1 MYYSRKII
9 LIFLTI
15 FLNTMIFA
23 NENVWLLEPSEHTS
37 LSGKIEEGLNYKDA
51 WFPVN
56 GYTEYF
62 NDIKNS
68 PQTKKGRNYM
78 VLPSYNDVEGTNGI
92 IKSGEIRLGSKLN
105 KILEVGNIYH
115 LNLLFL
121 HGERDNLIV
130 GTKDTFDTEVWIV
143 KSFPQPEDNLDDFL
157 NENGQKIAD
166 VLETEARNKWIKK
179 DITFQVESKV
189 DKAEFILLVPRNLNV
204 DANSRKK
211 GFLAIEQGDP
221 NFFEIT
227 ANSYDKGVDFVSDI
241 YTDMY
246 GVNDKKLVK
255 TERVASEIVLE
266 NNENKLWNH
275 QYYFEIDARE
285 IGNIE
290 LSSIQ
295 ILKTKNG
302 NETVLI
308 EGQDY
313 NIYFNADNN
322 LGHIFLKI
330 VDSQSTYKINLE
342 TIYDNSLNLKTY
354 NLKLIDKNDYSDKA
368 YLSSYTTQVDKTY
381 DKNKNIISG
390 DHNIIEID
398 GEIVRFGEVNGD
410 DNGFDDGWT
419 PDSLGKSLY
428 LGKNSLDISSSHQ
441 GWLGIYANLGTL
453 QSDGSYKMIWTKVYD
468 KEIKAGRQNIE
479 VFLPESMDTVT
490 ELVFK
495 YAIDRADIMSLE
507 NTAKSGESEYYEVT
521 VRKTFDVEILEFND
535 LGVPT
540 ENVAVEPNLEIKDGK
555 YSFAE
560 NVEYFLKITN
570 NQIED
575 ISNKKIIF
583 TSNTVDLDVSSFEVF
598 DSASAENEIFGKVL
612 RIEKRKNTDGIYDI
626 LFGKLKHKEIIYLKI
641 NGKILREDTINW
653 NLDSYLKE
661 GNLVLDSLTREMN
674 SREYGDNIYGD
685 LDESTEVRHYEVK
698 NNGEGL
704 FLGEKVNY
712 KNEIETDSPTNDGV
726 TLPTY
731 QGSSDLYKGKYVLF
745 TGGILSEVRLKVNS
759 SLPISWISVFLN
771 KNDRFQDDE
780 SDRAELFMA
789 NKKSGAFV
797 QYDEV
802 TSEYYFNIM
811 APDQPGA
818 IKNLRFRLAYNE
830 HEIRRPLT
838 TASSGEI
845 EDYEVVLLPPI
856 EATVLK
862 VEDLGVGNEELGKGN
877 GVFSF
882 GEKIRYTVK
891 LKNLVN
897 KKIENRGIEYR
908 TNMVDMNLDSV
919 RIIKGNS
926 KEVTVTE
933 IPTKG
938 VMGRDKDFHIIFDSF
953 ETHEEIEITF
963 EGTLAREDKENW
975 KLIDSILSE
984 NVVWVKKQ
992 YNDLNRTYGQ
1002 NGRTNVNIQSD
1013 TRHYELVDGIY
1024 RLGDSV
1030 SYLNDFNLRNDGVVF
1045 PKDSNNLDS
1054 IYENTE
1060 TDLKVYPSHDGYVT
1074 VWAYRS
1080 SGWEDITLEPTA
1092 VMENQENIV
1101 KVKILNA
1108 LDQQVKLRVR
1118 YAKDR
1123 EDVESLE
1130 TPARTGEVENY
1141 MVVVRTPLISSFGE
1155 DVELGIKTT
1164 VGDERVGAGDGYYS
1178 YKEDIEYSL
1187 LTRNV
1192 TSGVVENPNFQIET
1206 TIGIIDLLDSDK
1218 FEIYSKKQGESDFSL
1233 DNNSRVVIKEILK
1246 ETNRTVYNI
1255 AINEVL
1261 PYEELDVRIKFNISR
1276 DSYYIVNGENTTIKY
1291 DLTDTL
1297 YLSGIEMDKKSK
1309 EVGPRE
1315 YENVRI
1321 GYGYAAPYYRSQNRT
1336 RHGIVKN
1343 REGIHIGLGDAL
1355 SIDSNYIEGDVS
1367 TDDGIV
1373 LRTDVNDGV
1382 DSKYHSNGGERAG
1395 NILYNRA
1402 INRIPVTVTDD
1413 GYVGVWVKYIS
1424 SYDGFDYNIAN
1435 HSWEGALFSGVQK
1448 VNKGLNYIDVDLR
1461 GADGWLYSG
1470 INSDS
1475 NRPYIVRTHTGFVR
1489 VRYSKNPN
1497 EVGDSTGVA
1506 SIGEIEDYKIDNFS
1520 TPYIIDFVDLQDLGL
1535 DTVVD
1540 ITDSNTPIIQRTGE
1554 DDGHLTIGEE
1564 YYRTIKVKNVTRSK
1578 QPNARISYRTKV
1590 TEMNVS
1596 SDYEVVNGDSSRVT
1610 LAIASDFKSNGYGEK
1625 EYYIDIK
1632 DLEPEEEIL
1641 IKIKFKVN
1649 DTTYPSFS
1657 HSPLGN
1663 YVISE
1668 KLLFQNRIINSNTI
1682 TLEQDRGFDG
1692 GSTYHLKNFL
1702 YKIDNEYVALG
1713 NNVDF
1718 ESGAESETGDA
1729 TPEEGILNFEKDKNN
1744 KNVLF
1749 SGIENS
1755 LNIKATHNGYISLW
1769 SNVGSS
1775 NNWVNILPP
1784 TLIKKGVND
1793 VRFIMPNALEGM
1805 KDKIFRVRYGVR
1817 EKDVTG
1823 LDYKVQGATGE
1834 IEDYIYT
1841 PISPLEITYR
1851 DLKDL
1856 GTDIDLVIAQEM
1868 GIEKIGIED
1877 TYFTMNEDGELKID
1891 VENLSILPLN
1901 NIVLNEKLVKLSLDK
1916 ADIVDVSAVDSKDN
1930 PFVDF
1935 EMIKGRDDG
1944 VYYIKIHSLQE
1955 KTKIT
1960 FTVKFKVLRE
1970 EGYDYIMTHKISQ
1983 ASKIN
1988 NTSGEQ
1994 LIHTEVTNSSGV
2006 DAGTYWDSI
2015 GLNVY
2020 IGRHYRTKESPKLGD
2035 IVNFNDSYYEEKN
2048 PEDND
2053 GVTIIKDEG
2062 LNTLVAGAKNSIDIK
2077 ITHPGYVQLWL
2088 HNPREGSYKIY
2099 SEPQK
2104 VNSDTKSLIFDLPQN
2119 NITTPTNKDNYILF
2133 VKYGQIKSEVDRVD
2147 GGGTSP
2153 GTVSGETETYNVKV
2167 THPIDIKFVNYQEL
2181 GVDING
2187 TVYGINDGNVGLG
2200 ERVRQTIVVENRSTA
2215 GVDQNELA
2223 NSVIEFRSNNGVV
2236 DLNDLNL
2243 DVQVVNKLTKSVVD
2257 YIDNVSL
2264 IDSSG
2269 KKFKITL
2276 KKIDPNT
2283 VLMISFDYIVKE
2295 DNDKKV
2301 INKLYLRDQF
2311 GVVIRDDTTDAK
2323 LENNSYPDMK
2333 IDYSSKGSV
2342 RHHYVKE
2349 IPRLGET
2356 VGHEDLT
2363 VETEPLENDG
2373 LEIKTFLRFK
2383 EEGDPLPTLFS
2394 DVNNDIKVTASEN
2407 GFVRFYLNDKV
2418 ISESL
2423 EVIKGENI
2431 LQIVPPKSNESAN
2444 GESNDRLTVRYSLD
2458 KNELDTVPLNSPSK
2472 IGEVE
2477 DYIVRVLPPLE
2488 GYFKIKEPGET
2499 RDLGVQLNSTAA
2511 IGAGT
2516 ILGDKDG
2523 EIVYREVF
2531 KEVIQ
2536 LNDVAEQ
2543 PGSVEIV
2550 ISSNTSEV
2558 VHDYNTLN
2566 SINSIPTIDSI
2577 EVTSENGKNLT
2588 VTSVEKNGYTTKI
2601 TVNYEAGFSG
2611 KISFKMKVTKEDRT
2625 NWKVINNLKINITQM
2640 DNTNP
2645 PKEDKDHI
2653 YYSKMLRD
2661 YENATTWGYSY
2672 DTRNHKEYMAA
2683 STGARQY
2690 LIKSANGNDYVKLGE
2705 LNNAERTNGETGSG
2719 LPISLNAPP
2728 GKLDDDDSLT
2738 PGDINNS
2745 SSELHER
2752 DRKYYLYNNS
2762 MNRFPI
2768 EVNEDGYVTI
2778 WLWRSRHTEGFNHQA
2793 WDTSWHT
2800 QQLTSTPIHVKKGKN
2815 IIDLKIPHQWYSS
2828 HIFSFN
2834 GENRDLQD
2842 EMSNNG
2848 VLRIKYSL
2856 ESDGAEFKKG
2866 YALPSGDAGF
2876 IGEIEDYSISAFL
2889 PPIRIENIEIVDNGF
2904 EDSNNS
2910 GIYFD
2915 KNNGS
2920 LAYSEE
2926 FDYVVTLKNVSTSL
2940 QPTLTLQHLN
2950 DGDYR
2955 ELLLNGNSTDTQQV
2969 LTYKNGLDSSL
2980 GSATRARVIIEK
2992 NGTMTIEN
3000 IESFETITLTYKA
3013 KIIKEGQLNY
3023 DEENPLGDWK
3033 KREYHWYG
3041 LDEFWMDSRKLV
3053 LNHDHSQIDS
3063 SYIEKG
3069 KNYILKGSGSDG
3081 DGNDYLTSRDYG
3093 NAYIGINNEVPTILN
3108 EVRHYRGYI
3117 SPTKVMMIG
3126 REIDFENTI
3135 RDTSPIEFDGI
3146 RTGHAKINGENV
3158 LYAGVTNRLYI
3169 EINHP
3174 GYVSFFLN
3182 EDDFISG
3189 TAGSGSWK
3197 NTDIVNYTKGNK
3209 YEEGVTEGSSLKR
3222 FMKNSGGPIHYFD
3235 SPGIWVVDLQV
3246 PEYAHKTKVL
3256 RVRYGSFEEE
3266 LMTPL
3271 GMSRT
3276 GEVQDHKIK
3285 ILPLETGFEGSK
3297 DLGVP
3302 TEFYETPS
3310 ERLGMNDGI
3319 YSYKELYETMFS
3331 VHNTSEYEKKD
3342 AEIVI
3347 YSNTSEVYQEEIDNN
3362 SWYFVMDKNEGLDWS
3377 EENSLATSKGNGS
3390 TQEDKALKIIS
3401 QKHTQNG
3408 IEIKIRIP
3416 KMFANEMV
3424 RIKLNMQVVK
3434 EDKTL
3439 WKVRNNLVINNE
3451 NQGEQLLSSM
3461 FRDYGNGTLIDNSLA
3476 ENEVRHYSVKTIDK
3490 KEVKLGGTINT
3501 EDIPNDSEDDGVILP
3516 VFNNEFVIYN
3526 NLINR
3531 LPLLP
3536 SHKGYAS
3543 VHFTND
3549 TESWTNPDTFFKV
3562 DENLEETNEK
3572 VSLMEPK
3579 DDSKNIRVKA
3589 KNYTINTNGIL
3600 RVRYALDKEDLS
3612 DEKNTNLIDL
3622 PARSGEV
3629 EDYSVRVISG
3639 LELNFE
3645 YPEDLGL
3652 TINNGHEDLFLG
3664 RGDGNLVLGESI
3676 KHKVVIKNITETDQ
3690 KNIKFIYKTVV
3701 TAPIYNRENNE
3712 DTDKFFKIYLRERD
3726 ESGNVSDTLLR
3737 DRTVKMSY
3745 LFNEDPN
3752 DVGQNYEV
3760 EISSIREGETLVFEF
3775 YGVLVAENEI
3785 HWRLR
3790 DELYLDGEQKDEVE
3804 FPMVRDYGNG
3814 YVAGNSTL
3822 KEEAKHYYIKH
3833 NNQPVR
3839 LGEKLK
3845 TDEQV
3850 NVGDDDDGV
3859 VNWEIVDNRL
3869 VLYNNLKNM
3878 FQLKPSVN
3886 GFVTFWINSSTT
3898 SNIESKWND
3907 SKDIVL
3913 ATRDIDKNNYK
3924 EKNMTLVNHDVDILY
3939 TRLPSYLGQE
3949 KILRV
3954 RYTID
3959 KDDNGILKPVAS
3971 SRTGEVEDYRFVM
3984 EDGFDV
3990 SALGIIDR
3998 GINSDEATGDEEQ
4011 DKFTRIGVEDSNVSN
4026 RELVDTIVKVVNKTP
4041 LEQNG
4046 FTDET
4051 KDGIKFHIDNGSVDE
4066 TYIKLVSIDK
4076 DGNRREFI
4084 NTIDEN
4090 WNPNGEISSPNGDHR
4105 VRIRENTNN
4114 PYNKGKYYDVL
4125 IDKIYAK
4132 ETLEIYIRQKVSD
4145 EFITQKDGKWVIQ
4158 NTVLFNRAGLIP
4170 GEVITSP
4177 VGTYTLPMMRDYGV
4191 PLNNENYQVEARH
4204 YETMLV
4210 SGEEMRLGD
4219 GYSTEEHP
4227 GALVSE
4233 TDDGL
4238 FYGLDTKEL
4247 AQNFWNEV
4255 PIKLNNRG
4263 FISIWI
4269 ENEKLELSKEKDS
4282 DNNILNSVTELEVDE
4297 TIEKVYLKVP
4307 KDIFINGLDYKL
4319 RIRYAYNHEDV
4330 INRIG
4335 PAGSGEV
4342 EDYIVRIIPGLD
4354 LNLLDETIDKGVLPQ
4369 IGVEDGYVTVGESI
4383 ERFVTLENKSD
4394 INQHEIDFSYYTD
4407 IGEVYKNYFKVMDV
4421 DGNIIENTAVT
4432 ISDAPLLPT
4441 DIGGKRYKLT
4451 LDNLYASKLHKIVI
4465 LERVL
4470 TEPAQNK
4477 VWGLLDEAS
4486 YLNVTPIKREVIMER
4501 DYGSNLLKTK
4511 MDKFNEIRHYFVT
4524 YDNNGIKE
4532 PVQLGSKWN
4541 SEDVPKNETTL
4552 DDGLIFGKQEG
4563 KNILLN
4569 NMRNEIELKI
4579 SHSGFITVLMS
4590 DGLGVPGET
4599 RETEFSTILIEPT
4612 FIQVNNPEETIKLQ
4626 VDIPDMGE
4634 YLENNNLSK
4643 IIRIRYSLNKD
4654 EIQKG
4659 HIYSATGEV
4668 EDYKVQIVRGLDIKF
4683 DKEFNSKDNK
4693 YRAKDLGIPESEY
4706 PLDFSGKRVGYDDE
4720 NITLSEEV
4728 ENQIKILNPT
4738 PLNQENLEFYYTTNV
4753 SEILQLRE
4761 VGLDGRVSFSEVI
4774 GNKPNSIYK
4783 IYKVNISQL
4792 EANEEIK
4799 INIIEKVTQEN
4810 LFKTNGNFEFEN
4822 QIWMDLENP
4831 TKPELVEDRV
4841 FTQSMDR
4848 DYGDKYLQP
4857 NTSTTDTRH
4866 YIVKKD
4872 EKFVELTRGETLNKE
4887 LLPVYQEDDGV
4898 KFDMLS
4904 EDNIIR
4910 NDFKNPI
4917 KIYASHTGYISMY
4930 LTKLKTKDNPSAK
4943 NWNDAV
4949 EILTENGTTV
4959 SSLRV
4964 EAGENDVI
4972 IDVPN
4977 FTDEYSKHQYVRVRY
4992 ALNEAEVNSQVG
5004 VAKSGE
5010 IEDYKVVIS
5019 TGVNVKLINLI
5030 EPENLNIPKNEK
5042 ENLLNAISSDGDG
5055 EYLDLGL
5062 SDINGIREVGKGDS
5076 NIGPLESYMQ
5086 VAKLTNLT
5094 IENQANVS
5102 AFVLNSNISSLDM
5115 SYSPKVYVER
5125 DGVFSYDP
5133 SRVITVNTL
5142 SSGEKELFLNNLN
5155 AQETIYIKFKM
5166 KNQKEDTINFETMVN
5181 AKKDSEIADSLSY
5194 PMKRD
5199 YGLDKNTTKKLSGRN
5214 YLTWAVDL
5222 DNQKKEVKLGDTL
5235 SFEEIPGDESEE
5247 NNGADIIKNNNN
5259 EFIMFNDFDNL
5270 IPLNISHNGYVK
5282 IWLNRDNSF
5291 LTPLLTKD
5299 DLTRSGI
5306 IYKTPNILTQSNK
5319 DQYNLLRVNYSLY
5332 DQDLRDYNNFS
5343 NVGET
5348 EDYKVKFVLGFKVEF
5363 NEVLDL
5369 GIAGTSFENEVLV
5382 GVQDGNISLNEEFIQ
5397 TISIENLSKLPQKN
5411 KKLRL
5416 DLNIG
5421 EVLDLNSIELSTSK
5435 VGIIDLSN
5443 NSYENEVFTDKSI
5456 ISNVADY
5463 IEFTPI
5469 IGGNSY
5475 WISVKNIDAREK
5487 FEIKYKVKVTNENI
5501 INEVTSTL
5509 IQRIYDGS
5517 SNILLNE
5524 KILNM
5529 TMDIGNN
5536 FGLSDDETR
5545 HYLTLGDKSA
5555 LLGVKTIIN
5564 NNQNEDGVT
5573 LLEKDGVKI
5582 LYKKMLNKI
5591 KVVAKEDGYITLWLS
5606 DELRNSPSWKLNT
5619 EKLELF
5625 YENEVTKISTKAAII
5640 KIQKGE
5646 NNLAFKLPD
5655 HIDQSEFNR
5664 VLRVRYSVNKEEIE
5678 DLTTPSSSGEVE
5690 DYLVKID
5697 SGILV
5702 YFDSTED
5709 LGQNIDIT
5717 PKKTITVGKNDGNF
5731 SLYEDVEHII
5741 AVKNLSELPQYN
5753 QEIFYQGNI
5762 VDVNESGADGTSFII
5777 PKINPGEIIKT
5788 SVKIKI
5794 IKENLDADEF
5804 KFKLKE
5810 RVWHD
5815 TNIPDFT
5822 ENSLNVKI
5830 SNMKRDYGDEK
5841 ALNENHNEAKRA
5853 YLTTGYL
5860 GDKVTNENF
5869 PKDNDEDDGVIF
5881 IGNKLQKQ
5889 ILFKNLENKVLLT
5902 ASEEGYVSLSLLSNG
5917 LMLNSTP
5924 IYIKKGVNEISFNLD
5939 VSKLNNS
5946 LDEDILRVIYST
5958 NKDEL
5963 HLDVI
5968 SSGEIEDYK
5977 VKLIDGLSTYF
5988 GRGLSKKKYEPRD
6001 LGTNIKN
6008 ILIGKED
6015 GFYSPTE
6022 IIEHV
6027 ITISN
6032 NTSVD
6037 QEMIET
6043 YLEVDKA
6050 KLIRNEYNGMDYE
6063 LLSSKADGEIELIET
6078 IGETTS
6084 SKLYKIKVLNIK
6096 AQRELV
6102 FKVKFKIDSEKL
6114 DEVKTRL
6121 AIYLNKMPEYN
6132 DENNRALNTIKLLL
6146 DLDNFASGAV
6156 YKHYLNGS
6164 YYLGKNYTFENSIET
6179 LDDTDGIIEVNN
6191 EKYFRKNGDIT
6202 NPIFMV
6208 KGQDLKLKIKHS
6220 NQGFLKVYLFGSD
6233 MGVYPLENKNGESE
6247 IIIPGALTASYNFST
6262 ELKIRFASSED
6273 ELKEENEYSL
6283 TGEVES
6289 YEVIPLNT
6297 KVIKYSITE
6306 SDDDIAEPGEKV
6318 TYTIEATNPTNKKV
6332 LWNLI
6337 ENISENLENNG
6348 DLISVLDKDSITLE
6362 YLNKRK
6368 NIKLANNIFYD
6379 ESTKILQVAKNN
6391 LGEPIEI
6398 EPKTKL
6404 KLSYVIKVNK
6414 KISKVYD
6421 GYVLDSKTTKIEH
6434 IGEEKNEE
6442 LIIDETPPILKIDD
6456 LELNKK
6462 KLFLIE
6468 RNGIISDKITHVIPN
6483 DKIIYIIE
6491 LYNPNEVSNWNV
6503 KFKDS
6508 LEENKLL
6515 KFASYINDSLKV
6527 INHRG
6532 EKLDYEKFGDIEGI
6546 IKRIKPKERVYISFE
6561 LLVDYPLDEL
6571 LDYSFLNTAYIDDDD
6586 NLYDD
6591 LENDKP
6597 TVEGPFIENQ
6607 LKLEKSVIDENK
6619 NGQAEPEEKLT
6630 YILEIK
6636 NFSNVEK
6643 NLILEDDLQISAEDS
6658 NGVSKNY
6665 PLIKVVNFIENS
6677 IIFEKDDSDNFS
6689 KGSIIYNENSS
6700 KLMGEISVKA
6710 QSTIRIKFKVQMKEF
6725 IPKEI
6730 ELGDSLVNKG
6740 VIFQLNG
6747 NKMESICKIP
6757 IAAELKY
6764 ELISL
6769 DKSGDGIVESG
6780 EVFNYK
6786 IILKNPYHKELQ
6798 AHIHNDLSN
6807 QENHEVDIMK
6817 NILKYSEI
6825 VDDTLEVI
6833 SNGNISQNSMEFI
6846 KKSKK
6851 NIGVQGEVSIPGA
6864 SDQEYGVTNIVFN
6877 MKALDDIP
6885 EEILESIDEYIEKNP
6900 NVQGAPIHNK
6910 AYSLKAKAEVNL
6922 EYNEIKDMNPL
6933 LLQPVERGELIKIV
6947 KKSNK
6952 TEVSVGDLIGYEI
6965 SVKNEKTTGSVSK
6978 FTIEDILPTGFRY
6991 KKGTSRVF
6999 IREENNKYKKLKV
7012 EPKLQGNKLIYY
7024 IDKLEAQKE
7033 IKITYLLKVSTG
7045 ITPGEYENLAIAK
7058 NKNNE
7063 KISNIGRALVTV
7075 KLDSLFDTSVILG
7088 KVFHDRDKDGW
7099 QDDATA
7105 RDIVLKTLTN
7115 NQNYFNENQVFIKR
7129 EKKWEI
7135 KTLNNGLIGDLDGK
7149 YNINQDVIP
7158 IYIRRKI
7165 KNPNIISKLSV
7176 ETKDGSLLILHE
7188 DLERKVGLIEKG
7200 AKKRGETGE
7209 NIKIGRRILQSEDG
7223 YYEELQ
7229 IYNFGVYEEGIPDV
7243 KLSTICGKIITT
7255 DSEGRYHIKDIPLEG
7270 VLGNNFILK
7279 VNKNS
7284 LPKGAKFTTPNPLIK
7299 RVNKTIEKYNFGIYL
7314 E

>member
-37 LSGKIEEGLNYKDA
+37 LSGKIEEGLNYKNA

-56 GYTEYF
+56 GYTEYL

-121 HGERDNLIV
+121 HGERDNSIV

-166 VLETEARNKWIKK
+166 VLEAEARNKWIKK

-189 DKAEFILLVPRNLNV
+189 DGAEFILLVPKNLNV
-204 DANSRKK
+204 NANSRKK

-227 ANSYDKGVDFVSDI
+227 VNSYDKGVDFVSGI

-255 TERVASEIVLE
+255 TERVSSEIVLE

-275 QYYFEIDARE
+275 QYYFEIDTRE

-313 NIYFNADNN
+313 NIYFNTDNN
-322 LGHIFLKI
+322 LGHIFLKT

-342 TIYDNSLNLKTY
+342 TIYNNSLNLQTY
-354 NLKLIDKNDYSDKA
+354 KLKLIDKNDYSDKT

-381 DKNKNIISG
+381 DKDKNIISG

-398 GEIVRFGEVNGD
+398 GEIVRFGEVNGY
-410 DNGFDDGWT
+410 DDGWT

-453 QSDGSYKMIWTKVYD
+453 QSDGTYKMVWTKVYD
-468 KEIKAGRQNIE
+468 KEVKAGKQSIE
-479 VFLPESMDTVT
+479 VFLPENVDTVT

-495 YAIDRADIMSLE
+495 YAIDRTDIMSLE

-521 VRKTFDVEILEFND
+521 VRKTFEVEILEFND

-540 ENVAVEPNLEIKDGK
+540 ENIGVKPNLEIKDGK

-560 NVEYFLKITN
+560 NVEYILKITN

-598 DSASAENEIFGKVL
+598 DSYPIGNEIFGKVL
-612 RIEKRKNTDGIYDI
+612 RIEKRKDSDGIYDI
-626 LFGKLKHKEIIYLKI
+626 LLGKMKQKEIIYLKV
-641 NGKILREDTINW
+641 NGKIFREDKIDW
-653 NLDSYLKE
+653 NLNSYFKE
-661 GNLVLDSLTREMN
+661 GNIVLDFLIKEMN

-685 LDESTEVRHYEVK
+685 MDESTEARHYEVK
-698 NNGEGL
+698 NDGNDL
-704 FLGEKVNY
+704 LLGDKVNY
-712 KNEIETDSPTNDGV
+712 INEIDTSLTTNDGV
-726 TLPTY
+726 TLPIY
-731 QGSSDLYKGKYVLF
+731 QGSSDIYKGKYVLF
-745 TGGILSEVRLKVNS
+745 TGGILSEIRLKVNS
-759 SLPISWISVFLN
+759 SLPISWVSVFLN
-771 KNDRFQDDE
+771 KNERFKEDE
-780 SDRAELFMA
+780 SDRVELFMA
-789 NKKSGAFV
+789 NKKSSDFIS
-797 QYDEV
+797 YDPL
-802 TSEYYFNIM
+802 TSEYYFDII
-811 APDQPGA
+811 APNQPGA
-818 IKNLRFRLAYNE
+818 IKNLRFRSAYNE
-830 HEIRRPLT
+830 HEIRRPFT
-838 TASSGEI
+838 TASSGEV

-862 VEDLGVGNEELGKGN
+862 VDDLGVGKEELGKGN

-882 GEKIRYTVK
+882 GEKIKYTVK
-891 LKNLVN
+891 VKNLVN
-897 KKIENRGIEYR
+897 KSIENRGIEYR
-908 TNMVDMNLDSV
+908 TNMVDIDVNSV

-926 KEVTVTE
+926 KEITVTE
-933 IPTKG
+933 VPTKG
-938 VMGRDKDFHIIFDSF
+938 IMGRDKDFHIIFDFF
-953 ETHEEIEITF
+953 EKYEEIEITF

-984 NVVWVKKQ
+984 NVVWVEKH

-1002 NGRTNVNIQSD
+1002 NGTASVDIQND

-1024 RLGDSV
+1024 QLGNSV

-1074 VWAYRS
+1074 VWAYRTN
-1080 SGWEDITLEPTA
+1080 GWENITLEPTA
-1092 VMENQENIV
+1092 VIGNQENTV

-1141 MVVVRTPLISSFGE
+1141 MVIVRTPLISSFGE

-1192 TSGVVENPNFQIET
+1192 TSGVVEKPNFQIET
-1206 TIGIIDLLDSDK
+1206 TIGAIDLLDSNK

-1233 DNNSRVVIKEILK
+1233 DNSSRVVIKEILK
-1246 ETNRTVYNI
+1246 ESNRIVYNV
-1255 AINEVL
+1255 AIDEVL
-1261 PYEELDVRIKFNISR
+1261 PYEELDVRIKFNIYKEHYLLNST
-1276 DSYYIVNGENTTIKY
+1276 NIKY

-1297 YLSGIEMDKKSK
+1297 YLSGVEIDKKSK
-1309 EVGPRE
+1309 EIGPRE
-1315 YENVRI
+1315 YENLRI
-1321 GYGYAAPYYRSQNRT
+1321 GGSSSQINQGAYYPLLNRT

-1343 REGIHIGLGDAL
+1343 AQGVHIGLGETL
-1355 SIDSNYIEGDVS
+1355 SIDSDYIESDVS

-1382 DSKYHSNGGERAG
+1382 DPKYHSNGGERVG

-1424 SYDGFDYNIAN
+1424 SYYGFDGYISTEKWN
-1435 HSWEGALFSGVQK
+1435 GAVFSGVQK

-1461 GADGWLYSG
+1461 NVDGWLYNNA
-1470 INSDS
+1470 NSDS
-1475 NRPYIVRTHTGFVR
+1475 NRPYIVRTHTGVVR
-1489 VRYSKNPN
+1489 VRYSKNPK
-1497 EVGDSTGVA
+1497 EVEISTGVG
-1506 SIGEIEDYKIDNFS
+1506 SIGEVEDYKIESFS
-1520 TPYIIDFVDLQDLGL
+1520 TPYIIDFMDLQDLGL

-1540 ITDSNTPIIQRTGE
+1540 ITDSNTPVIERTGAN
-1554 DDGHLTIGEE
+1554 DGHLTIGEE
-1564 YYRTIKVKNVTRSK
+1564 YYRIIKVKNVTRSK
-1578 QPNARISYRTKV
+1578 QPNARITYRTKV
-1590 TEMNVS
+1590 TEMNVG
-1596 SDYEVVNGDSSRVT
+1596 DYEVVDGDSSRVT
-1610 LAIASDFKSNGYGEK
+1610 LTVASDFSSRGYGEK
-1625 EYYIDIK
+1625 EYFIDIK
-1632 DLEPEEEIL
+1632 DLEPEEEMS

-1649 DTTYPSFS
+1649 DTTYPNYS

-1663 YVISE
+1663 YTISE

-1713 NNVDF
+1713 NSVDF
-1718 ESGAESETGDA
+1718 DSGAESETGS
-1729 TPEEGILNFEKDKNN
+1729 TLSEEGVLNFEKDKNN

-1749 SGIENS
+1749 SGIENN
-1755 LNIKATHNGYISLW
+1755 LNISVTHNGYISLW
-1769 SNVGSS
+1769 SNIGS
-1775 NNWVNILPP
+1775 NNSWVEILSP

-1817 EKDVTG
+1817 EKDVVG
-1823 LDYKVQGATGE
+1823 FDYKIQGATGE
-1834 IEDYIYT
+1834 IEDYTYT
-1841 PISPLEITYR
+1841 PISPLEINYR

-1856 GTDIDLVIAQEM
+1856 GTNIDSVIAQEM

-1877 TYFTMNEDGELKID
+1877 TYFTINEDGELKID
-1891 VENLSILPLN
+1891 VENLSTLPLN
-1901 NIVLNEKLVKLSLDK
+1901 NVVLNEKLVKLSLDE
-1916 ADIVDVSAVDSKDN
+1916 ADIIDINCADSENN

-1970 EGYDYIMTHKISQ
+1970 DGYEYTMTHKIFQ
-1983 ASKIN
+1983 APKIN
-1988 NTSGEQ
+1988 NASGEQ
-1994 LIHTEVTNSSGV
+1994 LIHTEITNSSGV
-2006 DAGTYWDSI
+2006 DAGTHYNIYDIST
-2015 GLNVY
+2015 Y
-2020 IGRHYRTKESPKLGD
+2020 IGRHYRTKENPKLGD

-2053 GVTIIKDEG
+2053 GVTILQEDG
-2062 LNTLVAGAKNSIDIK
+2062 LNTLVAGGENRIDIK
-2077 ITHPGYVQLWL
+2077 ISHPGYVQLWL
-2088 HNPREGSYKIY
+2088 HNPKEGSYKIY

-2104 VNSDTKSLIFDLPQN
+2104 VNSDTTKLTFTLPQN
-2119 NITTPTNKDNYILF
+2119 KITSPTNKADYILF
-2133 VKYGQIKSEVDRVD
+2133 IKYGQIKSEVDRVD
-2147 GGGTSP
+2147 GNRTMP
-2153 GTVSGETETYNVKV
+2153 GTVSGETETYKVKV
-2167 THPIDIKFVNYQEL
+2167 IHPIDVKFINYKEL

-2187 TVYGINDGNVGLG
+2187 TVYGIDDGNVGFG
-2200 ERVRQTIVVENRSTA
+2200 ERVRQTIVVENRSAA
-2215 GVDQNELA
+2215 GINQNELA
-2223 NSVIEFRSNNGVV
+2223 NSVIEFHSNNGVV

-2243 DVQVVNKLTKSVVD
+2243 DVQVVNKLTKSVAD

-2276 KKIDPNT
+2276 KKVDPNT
-2283 VLMISFDYIVKE
+2283 VLMISFDYVVKE

-2373 LEIKTFLRFK
+2373 LEIKKFLRFK
-2383 EEGDPLPTLFS
+2383 EEGDYLPTLFS
-2394 DVNNDIKVTASEN
+2394 DVNNDIKINASEN

-2431 LQIVPPKSNESAN
+2431 LQIIPPKSDESTN

-2458 KNELDTVPLNSPSK
+2458 KNELDTISLNSPSK

-2499 RDLGVQLNSTAA
+2499 RDLGVELNSTAT
-2511 IGAGT
+2511 IGSGT
-2516 ILGDKDG
+2516 ILGDNDG
-2523 EIVYREVF
+2523 EIIYRELF

-2550 ISSNTSEV
+2550 VSSNTSEV
-2558 VHDYNTLN
+2558 VHDYSTLN
-2566 SINSIPTIDSI
+2566 SINSTPTTDSI
-2577 EVTSENGKNLT
+2577 EVTSENDKNLT

-2601 TVNYEAGFSG
+2601 TVDYEAGFSG

-2645 PKEDKDHI
+2645 PKEDKEHI
-2653 YYSKMLRD
+2653 YYPKMLRD
-2661 YENATTWGYSY
+2661 YENAATWGYHGGMY
-2672 DTRNHKEYMAA
+2672 GTTNHREYVAA
-2683 STGARQY
+2683 STGSRQY
-2690 LIKSANGNDYVKLGE
+2690 LIKSADRSDYVKLGE

-2719 LPISLNAPP
+2719 LPMSINAPP
-2728 GKLDDDDSLT
+2728 GKLADDDSLT
-2738 PGDINNS
+2738 PGDIDDS
-2745 SSELHER
+2745 SSELHEKNG
-2752 DRKYYLYNNS
+2752 KYYLYNNS

-2768 EVNEDGYVTI
+2768 EVNEDGYVTV
-2778 WLWRSRHTEGFNHQA
+2778 WLWRSMSWDQNAYQA
-2793 WDTSWHT
+2793 WDTSWYT
-2800 QQLTSTPIHVKKGKN
+2800 QKLTSEPIPVKKGKN
-2815 IIDLKIPHQWYSS
+2815 IIDLKVPHQWYSS
-2828 HIFSFN
+2828 HVLHY
-2834 GENRDLQD
+2834 GALDTDKQD
-2842 EMSNNG
+2842 DSSYNG

-2856 ESDGAEFKKG
+2856 ESDGAEFKTAH
-2866 YALPSGDAGF
+2866 ALPSGDAGF

-2889 PPIRIENIEIVDNGF
+2889 PPIRIENIEIVDHGF
-2904 EDSNNS
+2904 EDSKNPGS
-2910 GIYFD
+2910 YFD
-2915 KNNGS
+2915 KDNGA
-2920 LAYSEE
+2920 LTYSEE
-2926 FDYVVTLKNVSTSL
+2926 FDYVVTLKNVSTAE
-2940 QPTLTLQHLN
+2940 QPILILQHLN

-2955 ELLLNGNSTDTQQV
+2955 ELLLNGNSSDTQQV
-2969 LTYKNGLDSSL
+2969 LTYGNGLDSSL
-2980 GSATRARVIIEK
+2980 GSSTKASVKLEK

-3013 KIIKEGQLNY
+3013 KIIKEAQLNY
-3023 DEENPLGDWK
+3023 DEENPLAEWK
-3033 KREYHWYG
+3033 KREYYWYG
-3041 LDEFWMDSRKLV
+3041 LDEFWMDRRKLV
-3053 LNHDHSQIDS
+3053 LNHDHSQIDP

-3069 KNYILKGSGSDG
+3069 KNYILKGAGSDG
-3081 DGNDYLTSRDYG
+3081 DRNDHLTSRDYG
-3093 NAYIGINNEVPTILN
+3093 NAYVGINNKVPTILN
-3108 EVRHYRGYI
+3108 EVRHYRGYV

-3126 REIDFENTI
+3126 KEIDFENTI
-3135 RDTSPIEFDGI
+3135 RDTSPVEFDGI

-3197 NTDIVNYTKGNK
+3197 NTDVVNYIKGNK
-3209 YEEGVTEGSSLKR
+3209 YEEGITEGSSLKR

-3235 SPGIWVVDLQV
+3235 SPGIWIVDLQV

-3266 LMTPL
+3266 LTTPL
-3271 GMSRT
+3271 GVSRT

-3302 TEFYETPS
+3302 TEFYKNFN

-3319 YSYKELYETMFS
+3319 YSYKELYETIFS
-3331 VHNTSEYEKKD
+3331 IHNTSEYDKEN
-3342 AEIVI
+3342 AEIII

-3390 TQEDKALKIIS
+3390 DQKNKALEIS
-3401 QKHTQNG
+3401 SQTHTQNG
-3408 IEIKIRIP
+3408 IEIKIKIP
-3416 KMFANEMV
+3416 KMFANEMIRV
-3424 RIKLNMQVVK
+3424 KLNMQVVK
-3434 EDKTL
+3434 EDKIL
-3439 WKVRNNLVINNE
+3439 WKVRNNLVVNNE
-3451 NQGEQLLSSM
+3451 NQGEQVLSSM
-3461 FRDYGNGTLIDNSLA
+3461 FRDYGNGTLIDNSQP
-3476 ENEVRHYSVKTIDK
+3476 ENEVRHYNVKTIDK
-3490 KEVKLGGTINT
+3490 KEIKLGGTINT
-3501 EDIPNDSEDDGVILP
+3501 EEIPNDTDDDGVILP
-3516 VFNNEFVIYN
+3516 VSSSEFVIYN
-3526 NLINR
+3526 NLVNR

-3543 VHFTND
+3543 VHFTQD
-3549 TESWTNPDTFFKV
+3549 SKSWINPDTFVKV
-3562 DENLEETNEK
+3562 DENLDETDEK
-3572 VSLMEPK
+3572 VSLIEPEN
-3579 DDSKNIRVKA
+3579 DSKNIKVKV

-3600 RVRYALDKEDLS
+3600 RVRYALDKEDLA

-3629 EDYSVRVISG
+3629 EDYNVKVISG

-3664 RGDGNLVLGESI
+3664 KGDGNLVLGETI
-3676 KHKVVIKNITETDQ
+3676 KHKVIIKNITETDQ
-3690 KNIKFIYKTVV
+3690 KNIKFIYKTRV
-3701 TAPIYNRENNE
+3701 TAPIYNREE
-3712 DTDKFFKIYLRERD
+3712 DKEAEKFFKIYLRERD
-3726 ESGNVSDTLLR
+3726 ELGNISDRLLT
-3737 DRTVKMSY
+3737 DRFIKMKLLLDKKRNNVDQY
-3745 LFNEDPN
+3745 
-3752 DVGQNYEV
+3752 YEI
-3760 EISSIREGETLVFEF
+3760 EISSIKDGETLVFEF
-3775 YGVLVAENEI
+3775 YGILIAEDEI
-3785 HWRLR
+3785 NWRLK
-3790 DELYLDGEQKDEVE
+3790 DELYLDSEKKDEIE

-3822 KEEAKHYYIKH
+3822 KEEARHYYIKY
-3833 NNQPVR
+3833 NNQSVR

-3850 NVGDDDDGV
+3850 NVGDDDDGI
-3859 VNWEIVDNRL
+3859 VNWEIVNNRL

-3878 FQLKPSVN
+3878 FQLKPNVN

-3898 SNIESKWND
+3898 NNIESKWND
-3907 SKDIVL
+3907 LKDIVL
-3913 ATRDIDKNNYK
+3913 STRDIDKNNYK
-3924 EKNMTLVNHDVDILY
+3924 EKNMTLVNSDVDKIY
-3939 TRLPSYLGQE
+3939 TRLPSYVGQE

-3984 EDGFDV
+3984 EDGFNV

-3998 GINSDEATGDEEQ
+3998 GINSDEATGDEEH
-4011 DKFTRIGVEDSNVSN
+4011 DKIGRIGVEDGNVSN
-4026 RELVDTIVKVVNKTP
+4026 RELVDTIIKVVNKTP

-4051 KDGIKFHIDNGSVDE
+4051 KDGIKFHIDNGVVDE
-4066 TYIKLVSIDK
+4066 TYIKLVSVDK
-4076 DGNRREFI
+4076 DGNRREFV
-4084 NTIDEN
+4084 NVIDES
-4090 WNPNGEISSPNGDHR
+4090 WDPKGEISSPSGDHR

-4145 EFITQKDGKWVIQ
+4145 EFITQKDGRWIIQ
-4158 NTVLFNRAGLIP
+4158 NTILFNRAGLIP

-4177 VGTYTLPMMRDYGV
+4177 IESYTLPMMRDYGV

-4204 YETMLV
+4204 YETRLS

-4219 GYSTEEHP
+4219 RYSTEEHP
-4227 GALVSE
+4227 GTLVLE

-4282 DNNILNSVTELEVDE
+4282 DNNILNSVRELDVDE
-4297 TIEKVYLKVP
+4297 AIEKVYVKVP
-4307 KDIFINGLDYKL
+4307 KDVFENGLDYKL
-4319 RIRYAYNHEDV
+4319 KIRYAYNREDV
-4330 INRIG
+4330 MNRIG

-4354 LNLLDETIDKGVLPQ
+4354 FDLLDETIDKGILPQ

-4383 ERFVTLENKSD
+4383 ERFITLENKSD
-4394 INQHEIDFSYYTD
+4394 INQQKIDFSYYTD

-4441 DIGGKRYKLT
+4441 DVGGKRYKLT
-4451 LDNLYASKLHKIVI
+4451 LDNLYASKFHKIVI

-4470 TEPAQNK
+4470 TEPAQDK

-4486 YLNVTPIKREVIMER
+4486 YLNITPVKREVIMER

-4524 YDNNGIKE
+4524 YDNNGVKE
-4532 PVQLGSKWN
+4532 PVQLGNSWS
-4541 SEDVPKNETTL
+4541 SEDVPKDETTL
-4552 DDGLIFGKQEG
+4552 DDGLIFRKQEG

-4569 NMRNEIELKI
+4569 NMKNEIELKI
-4579 SHSGFITVLMS
+4579 SHSGFITILMS
-4590 DGLGVPGET
+4590 DGFGVPGET
-4599 RETEFSTILIEPT
+4599 RETEFSTTLMEPT
-4612 FIQVNNPEETIKLQ
+4612 FIQVNNPEEIIKLQ
-4626 VDIPDMGE
+4626 VNIPDMGE
-4634 YLENNNLSK
+4634 YLENDNLSK
-4643 IIRIRYSLNKD
+4643 IIRIRYSLNKN

-4659 HIYSATGEV
+4659 HMYSTTGEV

-4683 DKEFNSKDNK
+4683 DKDFNSKDGK
-4693 YRAKDLGIPESEY
+4693 YKAKDLGIPESEY
-4706 PLDFSGKRVGYDDE
+4706 PLDSSGKRVGYDDE
-4720 NITLSEEV
+4720 NITLLEEV

-4738 PLNQENLEFYYTTNV
+4738 LLNQENLEFYYTTNV

-4761 VGLDGRVSFSEVI
+4761 VGLNGRVSFSEVI

-4783 IYKVNISQL
+4783 VYKVNISQL
-4792 EANEEIK
+4792 ESNEEIK

-4810 LFKTNGNFEFEN
+4810 LFNTNGDFKFEN

-4831 TKPELVEDRV
+4831 TKPELIEDRV
-4841 FTQSMDR
+4841 FTQTMDR
-4848 DYGDKYLQP
+4848 DYGDKYLLP

-4872 EKFVELTRGETLNKE
+4872 EKFVELTRGETLDKE

-4904 EDNIIR
+4904 EDNIVR

-4917 KIYASHTGYISMY
+4917 KIYASHSGYISMY
-4930 LTKLKTKDNPSAK
+4930 LTKLKTGDTPSATK
-4943 NWNDAV
+4943 WNDAV

-4959 SSLRV
+4959 SSLKV
-4964 EAGENDVI
+4964 EEGENDIVI
-4972 IDVPN
+4972 DIPN
-4977 FTDEYSKHQYVRVRY
+4977 FTDEYSKHQYIRVRY
-4992 ALNEAEVNSQVG
+4992 ALNKDEVESQVG
-5004 VAKSGE
+5004 IAKSGE
-5010 IEDYKVVIS
+5010 IEDYKVVVS
-5019 TGVNVKLINLI
+5019 TGIKVKLINLI
-5030 EPENLNIPKNEK
+5030 EPENLNIPEDEK
-5042 ENLLNAISSDGDG
+5042 ENLLNAIESDGDG

-5062 SDINGIREVGKGDS
+5062 SDINDIREIGKGDS

-5086 VAKLTNLT
+5086 IAKITNLT
-5094 IENQANVS
+5094 IENQENVS
-5102 AFVLNSNISSLDM
+5102 AFVLDSNISSLDM
-5115 SYSPKVYVER
+5115 SYNPKVYVER
-5125 DGVFSYDP
+5125 DGVFTYDP
-5133 SRVITVNTL
+5133 ARVITVNTL
-5142 SSGEKELFLNNLN
+5142 AIGEKELFLNNLN
-5155 AQETIYIKFKM
+5155 AQETVYIKFKM
-5166 KNQKEDTINFETMVN
+5166 KNTKEDTVGFETILN
-5181 AKKDSEIADSLSY
+5181 AIKDSEIVDTLSY
-5194 PMKRD
+5194 AMKRD
-5199 YGLDKNTTKKLSGRN
+5199 YGLDSDANAKLSGRN
-5214 YLTWAVDL
+5214 YLASALDL
-5222 DNQKKEVKLGDTL
+5222 DGQRKEIKLGDTL
-5235 SFEEIPGDESEE
+5235 TSEEAPGDESQE
-5247 NNGADIIKNNNN
+5247 NNGIDLIKNDND
-5259 EFIMFNDFDNL
+5259 EFIIFNDFDNL
-5270 IPLNISHNGYVK
+5270 IPLKISHNGYIK
-5282 IWLNRDNSF
+5282 TWINRDNPFITS
-5291 LTPLLTKD
+5291 LLKKE

-5332 DQDLRDYNNFS
+5332 DQDLRGYNDFS
-5343 NVGET
+5343 NVGEI
-5348 EDYKVKFVLGFKVEF
+5348 EDYKVKFVPGFKVEF

-5369 GIAGTSFENEVLV
+5369 GIIGTLSENEVLV
-5382 GVQDGNISLNEEFIQ
+5382 GDNDGNISLKEEFIQ
-5397 TISIENLSKLPQKN
+5397 SISIENLSKLPQEN
-5411 KKLRL
+5411 KKLIL

-5421 EVLDLNSIELSTSK
+5421 EVLDLDSIELSTSK
-5435 VGIIDLSN
+5435 VRVIDLSN
-5443 NSYENEVFTDKSI
+5443 NSYENEVFTDKNI

-5469 IGGNSY
+5469 AGRNSY
-5475 WISVKNIDAREK
+5475 WISIKNIDAREK
-5487 FEIKYKVKVTNENI
+5487 FEVKYKVKAINENI
-5501 INEVTSTL
+5501 IDEVTSTL

-5524 KILNM
+5524 KRLDM
-5529 TMDIGNN
+5529 TMDIGND

-5545 HYLTLGDKSA
+5545 HYLTTGTNIA
-5555 LLGVKTIIN
+5555 LLGVETTIN
-5564 NNQNEDGVT
+5564 DDQKEDGAV

-5625 YENEVTKISTKAAII
+5625 YENELTKISTKAAIV

-5655 HIDQSEFNR
+5655 HVDQSEFNR
-5664 VLRVRYSVNKEEIE
+5664 VLRLRYSVNKEEIE

-5697 SGILV
+5697 AGILV
-5702 YFDSTED
+5702 YFDLTED
-5709 LGQNIDIT
+5709 LGQDIDIT
-5717 PKKTITVGKNDGNF
+5717 PEKTVTVGKNDGNF
-5731 SLYEDVEHII
+5731 SLYEDVEHVI
-5741 AVKNLSELPQYN
+5741 AVENLSELSQYN
-5753 QEIFYQGNI
+5753 QEIFYEGNI
-5762 VDVNESGADGTSFII
+5762 VDVNESGSDRTSFII
-5777 PKINPGEIIKT
+5777 PKINPGEKIKT
-5788 SVKIKI
+5788 PVKIKI

-5830 SNMKRDYGDEK
+5830 SHMKRDYGDEK
-5841 ALNENHNEAKRA
+5841 VLNENHDEAKRA

-5860 GDKVTNENF
+5860 GDKITNENS
-5869 PKDNDEDDGVIF
+5869 PKDSDEDDGVVF

-5889 ILFKNLENKVLLT
+5889 ILFKNLKNRLLLT
-5902 ASEEGYVSLSLLSNG
+5902 ASEEGYISLSLLNNG
-5917 LMLNSTP
+5917 LMLTSTP
-5924 IYIKKGVNEISFNLD
+5924 IYVKKGVNEISFDLD
-5939 VSKLNNS
+5939 ASKLNSS
-5946 LDEDILRVIYST
+5946 LDKDILRVIYSV

-5963 HLDVI
+5963 YLDVI

-5977 VKLIDGLSTYF
+5977 VDLIDGLSTYF
-5988 GRGLSKKKYEPRD
+5988 GRGLSKKKYEPKD
-6001 LGTNIKN
+6001 LGSNIKN
-6008 ILIGKED
+6008 LLVGKED

-6027 ITISN
+6027 VTISN

-6037 QEMIET
+6037 QGMIET

-6050 KLIRNEYNGMDYE
+6050 KLLRNEYNGMDYE
-6063 LLSSKADGEIELIET
+6063 LLSSKDDGQIELIET
-6078 IGETTS
+6078 VGETAT
-6084 SKLYKIKVLNIK
+6084 SKLYKIKILNIK

-6114 DEVKTRL
+6114 DEVKNRL
-6121 AIYLNKMPEYN
+6121 AISLDKMPEYN
-6132 DENNRALNTIKLLL
+6132 EENNKSLNIIKLLS
-6146 DLDNFASGAV
+6146 DLDNFTSGDG
-6156 YKHYLNGS
+6156 YKHYLNGG
-6164 YYLGKNYTFENSIET
+6164 YYLGKSYTFENSIET

-6191 EKYFRKNGDIT
+6191 EKYFRKNGDT
-6202 NPIFMV
+6202 NNPIFMV

-6220 NQGFLKVYLFGSD
+6220 NPGFLKVYLFGSD
-6233 MGVYPLENKNGESE
+6233 MGVYPLENENGESE
-6247 IIIPGALTASYNFST
+6247 IIIPGTLTAPYSFST
-6262 ELKIRFASSED
+6262 EMKIRFALSED

-6283 TGEVES
+6283 TGEIES
-6289 YEVIPLNT
+6289 YEVVPLNT
-6297 KVIKYSITE
+6297 EVIKYSITQ
-6306 SDDDIAEPGEKV
+6306 SDDDIAEPGEEVK
-6318 TYTIEATNPTNKKV
+6318 YTIEATNTTNKKV

-6337 ENISENLENNG
+6337 ENISKNLENNG
-6348 DLISVLDKDSITLE
+6348 DLISVLDKNSITLE
-6362 YLNKRK
+6362 YLNKRRSL
-6368 NIKLANNIFYD
+6368 KLNNNVFYD
-6379 ESTKILQVAKNN
+6379 ETTKILQVAKND
-6391 LGEPIEI
+6391 LGDPIEI

-6414 KISKVYD
+6414 KISEVYD
-6421 GYVLDSKTTKIEH
+6421 GYILDSETKKIEYV
-6434 IGEEKNEE
+6434 GNEKNEE

-6462 KLFLIE
+6462 KAFLIE
-6468 RNGIISDKITHVIPN
+6468 RDGVISDKITHVIPN

-6491 LYNPNEVSNWNV
+6491 LYNPNEISNWNV
-6503 KFKDS
+6503 TFKDN
-6508 LEENKLL
+6508 LEENELL
-6515 KFASYINDSLKV
+6515 KFASYIDNSLKIV
-6527 INHRG
+6527 NHKG
-6532 EKLDYEKFGDIEGI
+6532 ENLEYEKLGDIEGV

-6571 LDYSFLNTAYIDDDD
+6571 LDYSFLNTAYIDDDED
-6586 NLYDD
+6586 LSDD

-6607 LKLEKSVIDENK
+6607 LKLEKLVMDENK
-6619 NGQAEPEEKLT
+6619 NGQAEPGEKLT
-6630 YILEIK
+6630 YTLEIK

-6643 NLILEDDLQISAEDS
+6643 NLILEDNLQISIEDS
-6658 NGVSKNY
+6658 NGISKNY
-6665 PLIKVVNFIENS
+6665 PLIKVVDFIKNS
-6677 IIFEKDDSDNFS
+6677 IILEKDGSDNLS
-6689 KGSIIYNENSS
+6689 KGNIIYNEDSS
-6700 KLMGEISVKA
+6700 KLVGEIFIKA
-6710 QSTIRIKFKVQMKEF
+6710 QSTVKIKFKVQVKEF

-6730 ELGDSLVNKG
+6730 ELGDLLVNKG
-6740 VIFQLNG
+6740 TLFQLNG
-6747 NKMESICKIP
+6747 NKAESTCKVP
-6757 IAAELKY
+6757 IGADLKY

-6769 DKSGDGIVESG
+6769 DKSGDGIVESS
-6780 EVFNYK
+6780 EIFNYK
-6786 IILKNPYHKELQ
+6786 IIIKNPYHKELNTY
-6798 AHIHNDLSN
+6798 IYNDLSS
-6807 QENHEVDIMK
+6807 QKNHDVDLMGD
-6817 NILKYSEI
+6817 ILKYSKI
-6825 VDDTLEVI
+6825 VDGTLEVT
-6833 SNGNISQNSMEFI
+6833 SNGNITKNSIEFI
-6846 KKSKK
+6846 KKSKE
-6851 NIGVQGEVSIPGA
+6851 NIGIQGEISVPGTNGQ
-6864 SDQEYGVTNIVFN
+6864 SYGVINIFFN
-6877 MKALDDIP
+6877 LKALDDIP

-6900 NVQGAPIHNK
+6900 NVQGVPIHNK
-6910 AYSLKAKAEVNL
+6910 AYSLKAKTEINL
-6922 EYNEIKDMNPL
+6922 EHNEIRDMNPL
-6933 LLQPVERGELIKIV
+6933 LLQPVERGDLIKII

-6952 TEVSVGDLIGYEI
+6952 NEVSVGDLVGYEI
-6965 SVKNEKTTGSVSK
+6965 SIKNEKLIGSVSK

-6991 KKGTSRVF
+6991 KENTSRIF
-6999 IREENNKYKKLKV
+6999 IRDENNKYKKLKV

-7045 ITPGEYENLAIAK
+7045 ITPGEYENLVMAK
-7058 NKNNE
+7058 NKKGE
-7063 KISNIGRALVTV
+7063 KISNLGRALVNV
-7075 KLDSLFDTSVILG
+7075 KLDSLFDTSTILG
-7088 KVFHDRDKDGW
+7088 KVFHDRDGDGW

-7105 RDIVLKTLTN
+7105 RDLVLKTLTN
-7115 NQNYFNENQVFIKR
+7115 NQNYFDENQVFIKR
-7129 EKKWEI
+7129 DKKWKKEN
-7135 KTLNNGLIGDLDGK
+7135 LNNGLIGNLDGK
-7149 YNINQDVIP
+7149 YGVNQEVIP

-7165 KNPNIISKLSV
+7165 KDPNIISKLAV

-7229 IYNFGVYEEGIPDV
+7229 IYNFGVYEEGIPNV
-7243 KLSTICGKIITT
+7243 KLATIDGKIITT

-7279 VNKNS
+7279 VDQNS
-7284 LPKGAKFTTPNPLIK
+7284 LPKETKFTTPNPLIK
-7299 RVNKTIEKYNFGIYL
+7299 RVNKTIEKYNFGIYFK
-7314 E
+7314 